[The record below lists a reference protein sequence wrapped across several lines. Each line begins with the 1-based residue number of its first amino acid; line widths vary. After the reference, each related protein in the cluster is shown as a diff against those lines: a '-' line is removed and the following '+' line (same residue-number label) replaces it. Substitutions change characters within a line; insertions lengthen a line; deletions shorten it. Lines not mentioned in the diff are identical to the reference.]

1 VQFTACLDDSVI
13 DDEKLFWGKQRRAA
27 CRRTVTSAIALR
39 AFCCSAQKL
48 RTLRSRLEIEDLRL
62 KCKSP
67 ALYRGQMVLV
77 ADALETLSAGVLIV
91 SEGGTIEY
99 ANAGATRVLRLP
111 REALLGRNI
120 TDVLLPMET
129 LLGSINGP
137 EARREVALELADG
150 TVSSLGFTVSGPNSN
165 LGWTVLFQEIG
176 GVLELRRERDRLL
189 QMAALGDALP
199 SILHELRNP
208 LAAVTSALEVMVEDA
223 PVEFRDDLHAILWEV
238 RRMKLTL
245 QGVGGLVRPVHA
257 EQDVAVDMAIE
268 EAVRIL
274 TPMAAT
280 KQISLR
286 AEVPTLP
293 LLPLDWGVVSGVVFN
308 LVKNAI
314 EACSSD
320 GEIVVRAGLSSD
332 VAANGA
338 TNSTFTLQVTDSG
351 IGMSPETLAQCRQL
365 FFTSKAQGSGIGLA
379 LCQQIAESSGGKLE
393 IQSAVGVGTTV
404 MLVVPLRSKDRP
416 SLRRRSGAKKSV
428 PPKNVI

>member
-1 VQFTACLDDSVI
+1 MLCSDRSTAPA
-13 DDEKLFWGKQRRAA
+13 R
-27 CRRTVTSAIALR
+27 RRTVTSAIALR
-39 AFCCSAQKL
+39 AFVALAQKL
-48 RTLRSRLEIEDLRL
+48 RTLRSYLEIEDLRL
-62 KCKSP
+62 KYKSQD
-67 ALYRGQMVLV
+67 LYRGQMVLV

-99 ANAGATRVLRLP
+99 ANAGALRVLRQP
-111 REALLGRNI
+111 VEALLGRNI

-129 LLGSINGP
+129 LLRSINGP

-165 LGWTVLFQEIG
+165 RGWTVLFQEIG

-223 PVEFRDDLHAILWEV
+223 PVEFREDLHAILWEV

-274 TPMAAT
+274 TPMAAA
-280 KQISLR
+280 KQITLR

-314 EACSSD
+314 EACNFD
-320 GEIVVRAGLSSD
+320 AEIVVRAGLSHD
-332 VAANGA
+332 GM
-338 TNSTFTLQVTDSG
+338 FTLEVADTG
-351 IGMSPETLAQCRQL
+351 IGMSPEVLAQCRQL

-393 IQSAVGVGTTV
+393 IQSSVGVGTQV

-416 SLRRRSGAKKSV
+416 SMRRRSGVRKSV
-428 PPKNVI
+428 PPKNNT